1 MHRLSCKGEG
11 EHMTET
17 HFEPGVRRFGS
28 VNWLG
33 LWTLYLKEVRRFM
46 KVFTQTVA
54 GPVVTALLFF
64 AVFAVAMGRADTIVG
79 GVSYLAFLGP
89 GLIMMTVI
97 QNAFANTSSS
107 ILVSKVQGNV
117 VDFLMPPLS
126 PGELNAAFALGG
138 MTRGVV
144 VAISSAIVISF
155 FAPMAIAHL
164 WAVVFFVL
172 ASSLALALM
181 GVLAGVW
188 AEKFDHM
195 QAVTNFIITPLAFLS
210 GTFYSVE
217 RLPEIARV
225 ISSYNPFFYMIDGF
239 RYGFTGHADGS
250 ITTGVVVLV
259 ALNLVLWALCHW
271 VFKKGFRLKA

>member
-1 MHRLSCKGEG
+1 
-11 EHMTET
+11 MTDT
-17 HFEPGVRRFGS
+17 QYEPGVRRFGA

-33 LWTLYLKEVRRFM
+33 MWTLYMKEVRRFM
-46 KVFTQTVA
+46 KIFTQTIA

-64 AVFAVAMGRADTIVG
+64 AVFAVAMGRADTFVA
-79 GVSYLAFLGP
+79 GVPYLAFLGP

-107 ILVSKVQGNV
+107 ILIAKVQGST

-126 PGELNAAFALGG
+126 PGEINAAFALGG
-138 MTRGVV
+138 MSRGVV

-155 FAPMAIAHL
+155 FAPMGITHL
-164 WAVVFFVL
+164 WAVVFFML
-172 ASSLALALM
+172 GTSLALALL
-181 GVLAGVW
+181 GILAGVW

-195 QAVTNFIITPLAFLS
+195 QAIINFVITPLAFLS
-210 GTFYSVE
+210 GTFYTVE
-217 RLPEIARV
+217 RLPETVRV

-250 ITTGVVVLV
+250 IATGVIMLVV
-259 ALNLVLWALCHW
+259 LNLVLWTLCHW

>member
-1 MHRLSCKGEG
+1 
-11 EHMTET
+11 MTET
-17 HFEPGVRRFGS
+17 QIEPGIRHFGA

-33 LWTLYLKEVRRFM
+33 VWTLYLKEVRRFM

-64 AVFAVAMGRADTIVG
+64 AVFAVAMGRADTMVG
-79 GVSYLAFLGP
+79 GVPYLAFLGP

-107 ILVSKVQGNV
+107 LLVSKVQGNI
-117 VDFLMPPLS
+117 VDFLMAPLS
-126 PGELNAAFALGG
+126 PGELNTAFALGG
-138 MTRGVV
+138 MTRGVI
-144 VAISSAIVISF
+144 VAVASGIVISF
-155 FAPMAIAHL
+155 FAPMGIAHL

-181 GVLAGVW
+181 GILAGVW

-195 QAVTNFIITPLAFLS
+195 QAVTNFINTPLAFLS

-217 RLPEIARV
+217 RLPEVARV
-225 ISSYNPFFYMIDGF
+225 VSTYNPFFYMIDGF

-250 ITTGVVVLV
+250 VVIGVIILT
-259 ALNLVLWALCHW
+259 AINLTLWTLCHW

>member
-1 MHRLSCKGEG
+1 
-11 EHMTET
+11 MTDT
-17 HFEPGVRRFGS
+17 QYEPGVRRFGA

-33 LWTLYLKEVRRFM
+33 MWTLYMKEVRRFM
-46 KVFTQTVA
+46 KIFTQTIA

-64 AVFAVAMGRADTIVG
+64 AVFAVAMGRADTFVA
-79 GVSYLAFLGP
+79 GVPYLAFLGP

-107 ILVSKVQGNV
+107 ILIAKVQGST

-126 PGELNAAFALGG
+126 PGEINAAFALGG
-138 MTRGVV
+138 MSRGVV

-155 FAPMAIAHL
+155 FAPMGITHL
-164 WAVVFFVL
+164 WAVVFFML
-172 ASSLALALM
+172 GTSLALALL
-181 GVLAGVW
+181 GILAGVW

-195 QAVTNFIITPLAFLS
+195 QAIINFVITPLAFLS
-210 GTFYSVE
+210 GTFYTVE
-217 RLPEIARV
+217 RLPETVCV

-250 ITTGVVVLV
+250 IATGVIMLVV
-259 ALNLVLWALCHW
+259 LNLVLWTLCHW

>member
-1 MHRLSCKGEG
+1 M
-11 EHMTET
+11 
-17 HFEPGVRRFGS
+17 GVRRFGR

-33 LWTLYLKEVRRFM
+33 MYTLIRREIVRFM
-46 KVFTQTVA
+46 TVWNQTIA
-54 GPVVTALLFF
+54 APLVTAGLFL
-64 AVFAVAMGRADTIVG
+64 AVFSLAIGPRRGDVMGVPFIDF
-79 GVSYLAFLGP
+79 LAP
-89 GLIMMTVI
+89 GILMMTVI

-117 VDFLMPPLS
+117 VDMLMPPLS
-126 PGELNAAFALGG
+126 PGELNAAFAFGG
-138 MTRGVV
+138 VTRGVV
-144 VAISSAIVISF
+144 VAIASAIVISF
-155 FAPMAIAHL
+155 FAPMGVSHW
-164 WAVVFFVL
+164 WAVLFFVL
-172 ASSLALALM
+172 AASLALALM

-217 RLPEIARV
+217 RLPEVARG

-250 ITTGVVVLV
+250 ITTGVIVLV
-259 ALNLVLWALCHW
+259 ALNAVLWGLCHY
-271 VFKKGFRLKA
+271 VFKKGYRLKA

>member
-1 MHRLSCKGEG
+1 
-11 EHMTET
+11 MTDT
-17 HFEPGVRRFGS
+17 HYEPGVRRFGA

-33 LWTLYLKEVRRFM
+33 LWTLYVKEVRRFM

-64 AVFAVAMGRADTIVG
+64 AVFAVAMGRADTVVA
-79 GVSYLAFLGP
+79 GVPYLAFLGP

-117 VDFLMPPLS
+117 VDILMPPLS

-144 VAISSAIVISF
+144 VAVSAAIAIAF
-155 FAPMAIAHL
+155 FAPIGIAHA
-164 WAVVFFVL
+164 WAVLFFM
-172 ASSLALALM
+172 AAASLALSLM
-181 GVLAGVW
+181 GILAGVW

-195 QAVTNFIITPLAFLS
+195 QAVTNFVITPLAFLS

-217 RLPEIARV
+217 RLPDAAQY
-225 ISSYNPFFYMIDGF
+225 ISTYNPFFYMIDGF

-250 ITTGVVVLV
+250 ILNGVIILTAINVG
-259 ALNLVLWALCHW
+259 LWIACHH
-271 VFKKGFRLKA
+271 VFKRGYRLKA

>member
-1 MHRLSCKGEG
+1 
-11 EHMTET
+11 MTET

>member
-1 MHRLSCKGEG
+1 MTDTRL
-11 EHMTET
+11 
-17 HFEPGVRRFGS
+17 EPGIRRFGA

-33 LWTLYLKEVRRFM
+33 VWTLYLKEVRRFM

-64 AVFAVAMGRADTIVG
+64 AVFAVAMGRADTVVA
-79 GVSYLAFLGP
+79 GVPYLAFLGP

-107 ILVSKVQGNV
+107 ILVSKVQGSV
-117 VDFLMPPLS
+117 VDVLMPPLS

-138 MTRGVV
+138 MTRGLV
-144 VAISSAIVISF
+144 VAVASAIAIAF
-155 FAPMAIAHL
+155 FAPVAVVHL
-164 WAVVFFVL
+164 WAIVFFVT

-181 GVLAGVW
+181 GILAGVW

-195 QAVTNFIITPLAFLS
+195 QAVTNFVITPLAFLS

-225 ISSYNPFFYMIDGF
+225 ISAYNPFFYMIDGF

-250 ITTGVVVLV
+250 LAAGVAVLLG
-259 ALNLVLWALCHW
+259 LNAVLWALCHW
-271 VFKKGFRLKA
+271 VFARGFRLKA

>member
-1 MHRLSCKGEG
+1 MSDIRH
-11 EHMTET
+11 
-17 HFEPGVRRFGS
+17 EPGMRRFGA

-33 LWTLYLKEVRRFM
+33 VWTLYLKEVRRFM
-46 KVFTQTVA
+46 KVLTQTVA

-64 AVFAVAMGRADTIVG
+64 AVFAVAMGRADTQVA
-79 GVSYLAFLGP
+79 GVPYLAFLGP

-117 VDFLMPPLS
+117 VDVLMPPLS

-138 MTRGVV
+138 MTRGLV
-144 VAISSAIVISF
+144 VAVAAAIAMSL
-155 FAPMAIAHL
+155 FAPMTIVHA
-164 WAVVFFVL
+164 WAVAFFVL

-181 GVLAGVW
+181 GILAGVW

-195 QAVTNFIITPLAFLS
+195 QAVTNFVITPLAFLS

-217 RLPEIARV
+217 RLPDIARTV
-225 ISSYNPFFYMIDGF
+225 SAFNPFFYMIDGF

-250 ITTGVVVLV
+250 IMTGVVVLV
-259 ALNLVLWALCHW
+259 GLNAVLWVLCYW
-271 VFKKGFRLKA
+271 VFRRGYRLKA